1 MVPEMVL
8 SPEALAA
15 DVAGVGSLV
24 RVGPLV
30 DEQVVRLGEVSATE
44 PTDVLLLHPETQV
57 SCVDWTQE

>member
-1 MVPEMVL
+1 MVL

-30 DEQVVRLGEVSATE
+30 NEQVVRLGEVSATE
-44 PTDVLLLHPETQV
+44 PTDVLLLHPETHQCRV
-57 SCVDWTQE
+57 FT